1 MSEFQNKSDAM
12 SKIKNFPIMFF
23 AVIMGLGGL
32 GLAYEKLNLVFSLSN
47 FVFEI
52 LRSITS
58 FVFILIATIYLV
70 KFIKFN
76 EQVREEFA
84 HPIKINFFAA
94 FSISLFLLSAM
105 WREFDLLH
113 QILFYFAL
121 AIQSFL
127 TLYVVSFWINKN
139 MLITHSNPAWFI
151 PIVGN
156 LVVVIASK
164 ESSLFLWYY
173 FSVGMF
179 FWVVLFTI
187 VFYRII
193 FHDQLAQKFIPTL
206 FILIAPPAVG
216 FLGYLKLTGN
226 FDTTT
231 QILLNLTLFFVF
243 LILFMFRNFTKLKF
257 FLSWWA
263 FTFPTAASS
272 MAFLRAY
279 ELSGEL
285 FFAILSVILFIL
297 LVFFICLVS
306 YFTIRA
312 IIKNEICVIEQ
323 P

>member
-32 GLAYEKLNLVFSLSN
+32 SLAYEKLKLVFSLSN

-58 FVFILIATIYLV
+58 LVFILITTIYLI

-105 WREFDLLH
+105 WHEFDLLH

-139 MLITHSNPAWFI
+139 MLISHSNPAWFI

-226 FDTTT
+226 FDTTA
-231 QILLNLTLFFVF
+231 QILLNLTLFFVL
-243 LILFMFRNFTKLKF
+243 LILFMFRNFTKLNF

-285 FFAILSVILFIL
+285 FFAILSVILFLL
-297 LVFFICLVS
+297 LVFFICLVG

-312 IIKNEICVIEQ
+312 VIKNEICVIEQ

>member
-1 MSEFQNKSDAM
+1 MSEFQSKSGTMD
-12 SKIKNFPIMFF
+12 KIKNFPIMFF

-32 GLAYEKLNLVFSLSN
+32 SLAYAKLNLAFGLSN
-47 FVFEI
+47 FIFEV
-52 LRSITS
+52 LRVLTS
-58 FVFILIATIYLV
+58 AVFILIATIYLI

-76 EQVREEFA
+76 AQIKEEFA

-105 WREFDLLH
+105 WQEFGLLH

-139 MLITHSNPAWFI
+139 MLISHSNPAWFI

-156 LVVVIASK
+156 LIVVIASK
-164 ESSLFLWYY
+164 EYSSLLWYY

-179 FWVVLFTI
+179 FWLVLFTI

-216 FLGYLKLTGN
+216 FLGYLKLSGS
-226 FDTTT
+226 FDMTA
-231 QILLNLTLFFVF
+231 QILLNLTLFFV
-243 LILFMFRNFTKLKF
+243 LLMLFMFRNFTKLKF

-263 FTFPTAASS
+263 FTFPTAAAS

-279 ELSGEL
+279 ELNGEW
-285 FFAILSVILFIL
+285 FFVTLSVILFIL

-306 YFTIRA
+306 YFTIKA
-312 IIKNEICVIEQ
+312 VANNEICVIEQ

>member
-32 GLAYEKLNLVFSLSN
+32 SLAYEKLNLVFSLSN

-58 FVFILIATIYLV
+58 LVFIIITTIYVV

-105 WREFDLLH
+105 WREFNLLH

-139 MLITHSNPAWFI
+139 MLISHSNPAWFI

-179 FWVVLFTI
+179 FWVILFTI

-226 FDTTT
+226 FDTMA